1 MSKNSKQPQNQ
12 NEVKD
17 KRAAALT
24 KANQKLLI
32 QGEEK
37 KKRAAELVIASKEL
51 LFQNEEKEKRA
62 AELVIANQELHFQNE
77 EKEKRAAE
85 LVIANQELIFQNEE
99 KEKRAAELIIANE
112 ELLFQNEEKEKRAA
126 ELVIQNE
133 EKEKRAAE
141 LDVANQ
147 ELHFQN
153 EEKEKRAAELAI
165 ANQELHFQNE
175 EKEKRAAELDV
186 ANQEL
191 HFQNEEKEKRAAELV
206 IANQELIFQNE
217 EKEKRAAELAIAN
230 QELQFQNEE
239 KEKRAAELVIA
250 NQETLRHLQNI
261 RALHEIDRAIAGSF
275 DLDLTLGIILEQVQT
290 QLKVDA
296 VAVLLLNQHSQN
308 LEFASGLGF
317 RGKAIERSRLGFG
330 EGYSRRTSVE
340 GREVGITNLLEENP
354 QFVRASLIADE
365 GFAVHF
371 GIQLIAKG
379 RVNGVLDIFHRSPL
393 APDEKWM
400 ELLEILA
407 DQVAIAVDSA
417 NLFTQLRFSNAQLV
431 GAYDSTIEGWSHALD
446 LRDKETEG
454 HTQRVTEITL
464 RIARAAGIS
473 NQELE
478 YIRYGAL
485 LHDIGKMGISDSILL
500 KPGKLT
506 DEEWITMR
514 KHPIFAFELLSPIA
528 YLSPAL
534 DIPYCH
540 HEKWDGSGY
549 PRGLKGDQIPFAA
562 RLFAVVDVWDAL
574 RSLRPYRE
582 AWPEK
587 KVIEHIKS
595 RSGTHFDPKAVDLF
609 FKLNPKLK
617 I

>member
-1 MSKNSKQPQNQ
+1 MGGRS
-12 NEVKD
+12 
-17 KRAAALT
+17 
-24 KANQKLLI
+24 
-32 QGEEK
+32 
-37 KKRAAELVIASKEL
+37 
-51 LFQNEEKEKRA
+51 
-62 AELVIANQELHFQNE
+62 
-77 EKEKRAAE
+77 
-85 LVIANQELIFQNEE
+85 
-99 KEKRAAELIIANE
+99 
-112 ELLFQNEEKEKRAA
+112 
-126 ELVIQNE
+126 
-133 EKEKRAAE
+133 
-141 LDVANQ
+141 
-147 ELHFQN
+147 
-153 EEKEKRAAELAI
+153 KEKRAAELAI